1 MVPITQIVQRT
12 SGYNYFYQD
21 LNSSVFNNNATDVLF
36 FYPSTSE
43 NYGYFYYTGKQAEST
58 IEDGT
63 GPGWIKNQRQSGF
76 TYDNYSYDYEHRWMT
91 TVSDPQFATEFPMH
105 RADTHSNGSG
115 NYMSSSGITAENVFL
130 AQHSGRYCWGFQG
143 SNGVLRSDIDTNK
156 FYTHNLDLGSNKG
169 FWFVIPNYDG
179 TLTNSNT

>member
-12 SGYNYFYQD
+12 SGYNYFSQD

-36 FYPSTSE
+36 FSPSTSE
-43 NYGYFYYTGKQAEST
+43 NYGYFYYTGTQAEST

-63 GPGWIKNQRQSGF
+63 GPGWIKNQMQYGF

-91 TVSDPQFATEFPMH
+91 TVSDPQIATEFPMH
-105 RADTHSNGSG
+105 RADTHSNG
-115 NYMSSSGITAENVFL
+115 SGITAENVFL

-143 SNGVLRSDIDTNK
+143 SNGVLRSYIDTNK